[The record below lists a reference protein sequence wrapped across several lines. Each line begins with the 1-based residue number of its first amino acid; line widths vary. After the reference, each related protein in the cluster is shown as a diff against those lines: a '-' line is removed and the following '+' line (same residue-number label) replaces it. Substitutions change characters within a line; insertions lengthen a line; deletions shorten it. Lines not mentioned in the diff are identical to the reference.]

1 MIKPKSNL
9 IKFTTGIFF
18 VLQIIAA
25 TVILTCPRAVE
36 AATTTVNFKPQ
47 VSIPGSSFVAESPSL
62 LTGSTIASYIGAIYN
77 YGMAIAGI
85 LATLVL
91 MGAGVIWLTSGGDS
105 GKITQ
110 AKELISGSIAGLL
123 ILVVSWVI
131 LNTVNPDLVN
141 LKSIAPA
148 NIAEIDIAAQT
159 SLVCCSQKQGPT
171 KTAIKLVDGKRIATE
186 GNMDGKE
193 IRCGG
198 DSVECPSN
206 KVCLTKTDEVY
217 SCFEDN
223 LCCECVRGILSGPN
237 FCKNNV
243 TIDSCKK
250 ACKHAYLD
258 PITSFAAFYDA
269 ADYVCPEGETTCTK
283 K

>member
-1 MIKPKSNL
+1 MVKPKLNL

-18 VLQIIAA
+18 ALQLISAVA
-25 TVILTCPRAVE
+25 ILTCPQPVE

-62 LTGSTIASYIGAIYN
+62 VTGSTIASYIGAIYN

-141 LKSIAPA
+141 LKSIAPT
-148 NIAEIDIAAQT
+148 NIATIDIAAQT
-159 SLVCCSQKQGPT
+159 SLVCCSQKQGAT
-171 KTAIKLVDGKRIATE
+171 KTAIKLVDGKKIATE

-206 KVCLTKTDEVY
+206 KVCLTTDNKVY
-217 SCFEDN
+217 SCAEDN
-223 LCCECVRGILSGPN
+223 FCCDCASGLFN
-237 FCKNNV
+237 SGSFCKNNV
-243 TIDSCKK
+243 TNDACKK
-250 ACKHAYLD
+250 ACK
-258 PITSFAAFYDA
+258 PAALNPTGSIYA
-269 ADYVCPEGETTCTK
+269 VHPANDYVCLEGETTCQK
-283 K
+283 R